1 MRAVDVIHKKRGG
14 AELSREELRF
24 LVSGYVR
31 GDIPDYQMSAFLMA
45 VCFQG
50 MTARETSE
58 LTLFMADSGDR
69 IDLSPI
75 KGIKVDKHS
84 TGGVGDKTTLIVL
97 PVAAACGVTA
107 AKMSGRGLGHT
118 GGTIDKLESIPGFQ
132 TQLPRERFFEIVR
145 DCGLSVIGQS
155 GNICPAD
162 KKIYALRDVTATVE
176 SIPLIASSIM
186 SKKIAA
192 GADKIL
198 LDVKTGSG
206 AFMKK
211 TEDAQAL
218 AREMVEIGRNAGR
231 QTVALI
237 TDMDTPLGLCV
248 GNALE
253 IIEVCDTLRGRGPD
267 DLTELCLEL
276 AGQMIALAG
285 KAPDAEGGK
294 KRARAALEDGSA
306 FEKLKEM
313 TAAQGGDVSYLM
325 DTGKFPLSGVRMPVY
340 APQEG
345 YIAAIDAE
353 TCGLAAMQ
361 LGAGREDKESAIDH
375 GAGIVIRRGKGA
387 YVQKGDEIAVLY
399 GGSRERCDAAGDLYL
414 SALRTQREKPQR
426 KPMVRQVIS

>member
-1 MRAVDVIHKKRGG
+1 MRAVDIIHKKRGG
-14 AELSREELRF
+14 GELSREELRF
-24 LVSGYVR
+24 LISGYVSD
-31 GDIPDYQMSAFLMA
+31 DIPDYQMSAFLMA

-50 MTARETSE
+50 MTERETLE
-58 LTLFMADSGDR
+58 LTLLMADSGDR

-75 KGIKVDKHS
+75 AGIKVDKHS

-97 PVAAACGVTA
+97 PLAAACGVTA

-132 TQLPRERFFEIVR
+132 TELPRERFFEIVKS
-145 DCGLSVIGQS
+145 CGLSVIGQS

-206 AFMKK
+206 AFMKSP
-211 TEDAQAL
+211 EDARAL
-218 AREMVEIGRNAGR
+218 AREMVGIGRNAGR

-237 TDMDTPLGLCV
+237 TDMDQPLGHSI

-253 IIEVCDTLRGRGPD
+253 IIEVCETLQGRGPE
-267 DLTELCLEL
+267 DLTGLCLEL

-285 KAPDAEGGK
+285 KARDAEEGRQLAG
-294 KRARAALEDGSA
+294 AALKDGSA
-306 FEKLKEM
+306 FAKLKEM
-313 TAAQGGDVSYLM
+313 TGAQGGDVSYL
-325 DTGKFPLSGVRMPVY
+325 DDPSKFRLSEVRMPVH
-340 APQEG
+340 AQQEG

-353 TCGLAAMQ
+353 GCGVAAML
-361 LGAGREDKESAIDH
+361 LGAGRENKKSVIDH

-387 YVQKGDEIAVLY
+387 YVQKGDLLAELY
-399 GGSRERCDAAGDLYL
+399 GGSAEQCERAKERYL
-414 SALRTQREKPQR
+414 SALRMENDKPAARLVVQG
-426 KPMVRQVIS
+426 ILS

>member
-1 MRAVDVIHKKRGG
+1 MRAVDIIHKKREGK
-14 AELSREELRF
+14 ELSEAELRF
-24 LVSGYVR
+24 LVSGYVS
-31 GDIPDYQMSAFLMA
+31 GEIPDYQMSAFLMA

-50 MTARETSE
+50 MTRRETAE

-75 KGIKVDKHS
+75 EGVKVDKHS

-97 PVAAACGVTA
+97 PLAAACGVTA

-132 TQLPRERFFEIVR
+132 TELPRERFFEIVR
-145 DCGLSVIGQS
+145 SCGLSVIGQS

-211 TEDAQAL
+211 REDAEAL
-218 AREMVEIGRNAGR
+218 AREMVAIGKSVNR

-237 TDMDTPLGLCV
+237 TDMDAPLGSSV

-253 IIEVCDTLRGRGPD
+253 IIEVCETLRGRGPD
-267 DLTELCLEL
+267 DLTELCLAL
-276 AGQMIALAG
+276 AGHMIALAG
-285 KAPDAEGGK
+285 KAADAESGK
-294 KRARAALEDGSA
+294 KLAETALQNGSA
-306 FEKLKEM
+306 FEKLREM
-313 TAAQGGDVSYLM
+313 TAAQGGDVSYLT
-325 DTGKFPLSGVRMPVY
+325 DTAKFRLAESRMPVY
-340 APQEG
+340 AEREG
-345 YIAAIDAE
+345 YVTAIDAE
-353 TCGLAAMQ
+353 KCGVAAMW
-361 LGAGREDKESAIDH
+361 LGAGRENKESAIDH

-387 YVQKGDEIAVLY
+387 YVQKGDVLAELY
-399 GGSRERCDAAGDLYL
+399 GGSAEKCESAKELYL
-414 SALRTQREKPQR
+414 SALRIGTDQPAGG
-426 KPMVRQVIS
+426 PVVRSVIS